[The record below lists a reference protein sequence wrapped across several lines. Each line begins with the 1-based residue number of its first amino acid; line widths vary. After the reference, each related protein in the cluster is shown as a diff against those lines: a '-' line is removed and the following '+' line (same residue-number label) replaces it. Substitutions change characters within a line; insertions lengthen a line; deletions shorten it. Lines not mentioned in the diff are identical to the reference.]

1 MAKRKATQPAV
12 ARRGSTPV
20 GPVSAGPTALVVPNP
35 DPALPFPVAWESL
48 LAVDTQQAAA
58 PQRSVE
64 SPVPPAAARGPARRA
79 RSSPDKSP
87 RPPPATGRPA
97 RRKSGGETFDPG
109 SVSLLVG
116 IGASAGG
123 LDALRALVREVVRGR
138 GLSLVIVQHLS
149 PTHRSMLV
157 ELLAREAAI
166 PVVEVVDGQRP
177 RADTIHV
184 TPASSHI
191 RYEEGHLRLT
201 RATQP
206 GTPKPS
212 VDDFFSS
219 LAEHCGASAVGVILS
234 GTGHDGQMGMRRIH
248 ANGGL
253 TIAQDP
259 STCRYDGMPR
269 ASIDTGCVRHVLAP
283 GDIGRR
289 LGELKEPAAAVP
301 ESAGALPDAPPL
313 ERIGA
318 LVRRET
324 GFEISL
330 YKEGTFRRRLK
341 RRQLAT
347 GCADIGA
354 YADYLLRH
362 PPEINRLMREML
374 ISVTTF
380 FRDGDAFKALDAAL
394 QELVA
399 RHGDGDEL
407 RIWVPACATGEEA
420 YSVAILLNEAMRAA
434 KRELVVRIFATDL
447 DAEAIARARRGT
459 FPTSALGGMPVQ
471 WRQRYMVAAGDSWRV
486 AKSLR
491 DSLIFSVHNLIGD
504 PPFLRLD
511 LISCR
516 NVLIYLRPALQNHLF
531 ESFYHALNPGGLL
544 FLGKSESIGQN
555 AQLFRVRNDKA
566 RLYNRVH
573 SREALAG
580 EGNTAVRLAGV
591 RIVPMRPLRERESLS
606 ERLVRALFGRL
617 VPPSV
622 IVDESLTILHVFG
635 DVTPFVR
642 LGEGQMSSD
651 LYRMAIRPL
660 RIEVR
665 SLVLRAQREAQ
676 ELATQL
682 VQAAD
687 LPQPVRLSVL
697 RLPADEGQQG
707 PFLVCFEAL
716 PAPPPASLVVAR
728 AARSAASARSDLL
741 NTVTGLEEQLT
752 ANREHLHTVIE
763 ELETSN
769 EELQSLNEEL
779 QSSNEEL
786 QSSNEEL
793 ETANEELQS
802 TNEELTTVN
811 DELEGKTHELI
822 GLNSALLNVKNSL
835 AYPLLVVDPRGRVVL
850 LNRGAN
856 QMFRLP
862 DDPIGESLFSLVP
875 LHSVGDLAQDVARVV
890 ETHAPH
896 ERQIDGE
903 RSYLLRAQPYVG
915 PNREFEGVLL
925 VFVEN
930 TEERAAAQGLRSMT
944 RRLEMAERFA
954 RDTIDALPEELCV
967 IDAHGV
973 IVSVNRRW
981 NELLAEGRGT
991 AAEAGVGANYLAIC
1005 ERAVEHGDGSAT
1017 AFLAGLRRVLDGEQ
1031 PDFAKEYPCAMPD
1044 GLHWF
1049 LASVVAFSPAGED
1062 GVARHFVVTHIDIT
1076 ERKRAEARYALQ
1088 SRALD
1093 ESTSGVMIAD
1103 ARQPDYPLIYVNS
1116 AFEHI
1121 TGYARADAL
1130 GRNARFL
1137 QGDETVQSARADLRS
1152 AILEN
1157 RTRTV
1162 LMRNRRKDGSY
1173 FWNELT
1179 VNPILD
1185 ADARVSH
1192 ILGIQ
1197 NDVTDRVE
1205 REQQLR
1211 GMLERE
1217 RFAFEF
1223 AQLGTFD
1230 LDVRDGRI
1238 QCSDIMRRLLGLAP
1252 GEGLTLTRLRELV
1265 VADDRLTFD
1274 DAVKFCLAGHSPLNL
1289 EYRVL
1294 WPDGT
1299 LHWLHSRG
1307 DVLPSED
1314 GVPRR
1319 VLCLTQDVTQRR
1331 ETEAQA
1337 RFIAHHDAL
1346 TGLPNRA
1353 LLNDRLQLAISTA
1366 RRARRRVAVVFI
1378 DLDRFKEINDS
1389 LGHQVGDALLKAVAA
1404 RLTASVRDS
1413 DTICRL
1419 SGDEFIALLPG
1430 VHDSGEVSRIVGNLH
1445 AGLAQP
1451 FPVDGVELRVT
1462 ASIGVALYPDDADSI
1477 DLLMRNADAAMYHAK
1492 GSGRNAYQFFSP
1504 EMNTAL
1510 VDRLAVAAALR
1521 NGLRDAQLELH
1532 YQPVIDVASGGLLG
1546 IEALVRWRWPQRGL
1560 TLPDVFI
1567 PVAED
1572 SDLIHE
1578 IGEWVLNEACRQ
1590 NRKWQDA
1597 GLPRVP
1603 IAVNV
1608 SPAQFRHR
1616 NLIEKVSAA
1625 LHDSGLEPCDLEL
1638 EITERVLTH
1647 NNDLAAEMLG
1657 LFHRMGIRL
1666 AIDDF
1671 GTGYSSMTYLH
1682 RFPIDKLKIDRSF
1695 VAAAP
1700 SDKTAAMIVRAIVG
1714 LGHGL
1719 GVAVVAEGVETP
1731 AHLELLR
1738 NEGCRAYQG
1747 YLFSRPVPSADFAT
1761 LMACTPRATVGLGT
1775 IAH

>member
-1 MAKRKATQPAV
+1 VTQ
-12 ARRGSTPV
+12 
-20 GPVSAGPTALVVPNP
+20 
-35 DPALPFPVAWESL
+35 
-48 LAVDTQQAAA
+48 
-58 PQRSVE
+58 
-64 SPVPPAAARGPARRA
+64 
-79 RSSPDKSP
+79 
-87 RPPPATGRPA
+87 
-97 RRKSGGETFDPG
+97 
-109 SVSLLVG
+109 LVG

-123 LDALRALVREVVRGR
+123 LDALRALVREILRGR
-138 GLSLVIVQHLS
+138 GLSVVIVQHLS

-157 ELLAREAAI
+157 ELLAREAAL
-166 PVVEVVDGQRP
+166 PVVEVIDGQRP
-177 RADTIHV
+177 CADTIHV
-184 TPASSHI
+184 TPASCHI
-191 RYEEGHLRLT
+191 RYEEGRLRLT

-212 VDDFFSS
+212 VDDFFTSI
-219 LAEHCGASAVGVILS
+219 AEHCGASAIGVILS
-234 GTGHDGQMGMRRIH
+234 GTGHDGQLGIRRIH

-259 STCRYDGMPR
+259 ASCRYDGMPR
-269 ASIDTGCVRHVLAP
+269 AAIDTGCVRHVLAP
-283 GDIGRR
+283 DEIGRR
-289 LGELKEPAAAVP
+289 LADLTEPAAALP
-301 ESAGALPDAPPL
+301 AAAAALADAPPL
-313 ERIGA
+313 ERIAA

-341 RRQLAT
+341 RRMLAT
-347 GCADIGA
+347 ACADIGS
-354 YADYLLRH
+354 YADYMRRH
-362 PPEINRLMREML
+362 PPEVTRLMREML

-380 FRDGDAFKALDAAL
+380 FRDSEAFKALDAAL
-394 QELVA
+394 QELVS

-407 RIWVPACATGEEA
+407 RVWVPGCATGEEA
-420 YSVAILLNEAMRAA
+420 YSVAILLKEAMRTQ

-447 DAEAIARARRGT
+447 DAAAIVRARRGT
-459 FPTSALGGMPVQ
+459 FGSAALSGMPPE
-471 WRQRYMVAAGDSWRV
+471 WRQRYLVAAGENWRV

-531 ESFYHALNPGGLL
+531 ESFYHALNPGALL
-544 FLGKSESIGQN
+544 FLGRSESVGQS
-555 AQLFRVRNDKA
+555 APLFRVRNERA
-566 RLYNRVH
+566 RLYTRMN

-580 EGNTAVRLAGV
+580 NGVPAARLAGV
-591 RIVPMRPLRERESLS
+591 RVVPARPVRDRESLPD
-606 ERLVRALFGRL
+606 RLLRSLFGRL

-622 IVDESLTILHVFG
+622 IIDESLTIRHVFG

-642 LGEGQMSSD
+642 LGEGQMSAD
-651 LYRMAIRPL
+651 LFRLAVRPL
-660 RIEVR
+660 RFDVR
-665 SLVLRAQREAQ
+665 SLVMRAQRE
-676 ELATQL
+676 TQDL
-682 VQAAD
+682 VSQVVHAAD

-697 RLPADEGQQG
+697 RIPDEDGQAG
-707 PFLVCFEAL
+707 PLMVSFEAL
-716 PAPPPASLVVAR
+716 PAPAPAGDGGRADPSIAR
-728 AARSAASARSDLL
+728 ARSELL
-741 NTVTGLEEQLT
+741 NKVTGLEEQLT

-769 EELQSLNEEL
+769 EELQSLNEEM

-802 TNEELTTVN
+802 ANEELTTVN

-822 GLNSALLNVKNSL
+822 GLNTALLNVKNSL
-835 AYPLLVVDPRGRVVL
+835 SYPLIVVDARGRVVL
-850 LNRGAN
+850 LNAGAN

-862 DDPIGESLFSLVP
+862 EDPVGESLFSLMP
-875 LHSVGDLAQDVARVV
+875 LLSVGDLAQDVARVV
-890 ETHAPH
+890 ESKSLHV
-896 ERQIDGE
+896 RQIDGE
-903 RSYLLRAQPYVG
+903 RSYLLRAQPYHG
-915 PNREFEGVLL
+915 PDRQFEGVLL
-925 VFVEN
+925 LFVEN
-930 TEERAAAQGLRSMT
+930 TEERATERNLRDMTARLAA
-944 RRLEMAERFA
+944 AERFA
-954 RDTIDALPEELCV
+954 RDTVDTLPEEICV
-967 IDAHGV
+967 IDGQGR

-981 NELLAEGRGT
+981 DELLAEGRGSAQT
-991 AAEAGVGANYLAIC
+991 SGVGANYLATC
-1005 ERAVEHGDGSAT
+1005 ERAAASGDASAER
-1017 AFLAGLRRVLDGEQ
+1017 FLAGLRRVMGGEQ
-1031 PDFAKEYPCAMPD
+1031 THFAMEYPCDMPD
-1044 GLHWF
+1044 GMHWF
-1049 LASVVAFSPAGED
+1049 LGSVVAFASSGATANPGHC
-1062 GVARHFVVTHIDIT
+1062 VITHIDIT
-1076 ERKRAEARYALQ
+1076 ERKRAEERSALQ

-1093 ESTSGVMIAD
+1093 ESTTGVMIAD

-1116 AFEHI
+1116 AFERI
-1121 TGYARADAL
+1121 TGYARQEAL

-1137 QGDETVQSARADLRS
+1137 QGEETVQAARAELRG
-1152 AILEN
+1152 AILES

-1162 LMRNRRKDGSY
+1162 LLRNRRKDASY

-1179 VNPILD
+1179 IDPIVDDDGRL
-1185 ADARVSH
+1185 SH
-1192 ILGIQ
+1192 FLGIQ
-1197 NDVTDRVE
+1197 NDVTDRVQ

-1223 AQLGTFD
+1223 AQLGTFE
-1230 LDVRDGRI
+1230 LDVRDGSI
-1238 QCSDIMRRLLGLAP
+1238 TCSDIMRRLFGLAP
-1252 GEGLTLTRLRELV
+1252 GHGLTLAGLRELIL
-1265 VADDRLTFD
+1265 ADDRLTFD
-1274 DAVKFCLAGHSPLNL
+1274 DALKFCLAGHSPLNL
-1289 EYRVL
+1289 EYRVA

-1331 ETEAQA
+1331 ETESQA

-1366 RRARRRVAVVFI
+1366 RRERRRVAVVFL

-1389 LGHQVGDALLKAVAA
+1389 LGHQVGDALLKAVAT
-1404 RLTASVRDS
+1404 RLTGTVRDT

-1445 AGLAQP
+1445 KALAQP
-1451 FPVDGVELRVT
+1451 FQVDGVELRVT

-1510 VDRLAVAAALR
+1510 VDRLAVAGALR
-1521 NGLRDAQLELH
+1521 TGLRDAQLELH
-1532 YQPVIDVASGGLLG
+1532 YQPEIDVATGRLLG

-1616 NLIEKVSAA
+1616 KLIETVSAA

-1657 LFHRMGIRL
+1657 LFHRMGIGL

-1700 SDKTAAMIVRAIVG
+1700 QDKTAAMIVRAIVG
-1714 LGHGL
+1714 LGNGL
-1719 GVAVVAEGVETP
+1719 GVSVVAEGVET
-1731 AHLELLR
+1731 AAQLDLLR
-1738 NEGCRAYQG
+1738 SEGCGAYQG
-1747 YLFSRPVPSADFAT
+1747 YYFSRPVASTDLAALIGATPPS
-1761 LMACTPRATVGLGT
+1761 RKTVRH
-1775 IAH
+1775 APH